1 MTRWSKKNAVPA
13 ALAAM
18 TVLTLGG
25 CASTLDKIGH
35 IGQAPALSPIDVPA
49 NKAVGAAVHLPQPAP
64 DTQPRQPNSLWQT
77 GSRSF
82 FRDPRAA
89 KVGDLLT
96 VDIAIGDQAKIA
108 NTTTRSTTSAED
120 ANATNFFGL
129 ESRLKGVLPKAVDPA
144 NLVKAG
150 SDSSSSGTGTVD
162 RSETIDL
169 TVAAVVT
176 EVLSNG
182 NLVIQGQQEVRVNN
196 EVREL
201 SVSGIVRPEDISN
214 TNTISHTQIAEARIS
229 YGGRGQITDVQQP
242 RYGQQFFDAIF
253 PF

>member
-1 MTRWSKKNAVPA
+1 MIRILRRH
-13 ALAAM
+13 ALALVVLSAASLLAACST
-18 TVLTLGG
+18 TV
-25 CASTLDKIGH
+25 DKIQH
-35 IGQAPALSPIDVPA
+35 IGQPPSLSPIAVPPNIA
-49 NKAVGAAVHLPQPAP
+49 AGAPVQLPQPAS
-64 DTQPRQPNSLWQT
+64 DFQPPQANSLWQV

-96 VDIAIGDQAKIA
+96 VQIAIGDQAKIA
-108 NTTTRSTTSAED
+108 NTTTRSTNASENASAP
-120 ANATNFFGL
+120 NLLGL
-129 ESRLKGVLPKAVDPA
+129 ESRLKGVLPGAVDPSS
-144 NLVKAG
+144 LVKLG
-150 SDSSSSGTGTVD
+150 SDSSNTGTGTVD
-162 RSETIDL
+162 RSETISL

-176 EVLSNG
+176 QVLPNG

-201 SVSGIVRPEDISN
+201 SISGVVRPEDISN
-214 TNTISHTQIAEARIS
+214 ANTISHTQIAEARIS

-242 RYGQQFFDAIF
+242 RYGQQFFDIIW